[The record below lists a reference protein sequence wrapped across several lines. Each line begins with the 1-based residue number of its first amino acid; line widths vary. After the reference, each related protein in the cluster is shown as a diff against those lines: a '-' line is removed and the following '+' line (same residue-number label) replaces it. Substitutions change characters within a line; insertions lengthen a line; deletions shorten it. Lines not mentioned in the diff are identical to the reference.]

1 MIPNTK
7 SKSSHIARASISKK
21 TQHVVG
27 KTYLQQQTAS
37 FEKKNTKA
45 YTMATTDNPVPLPV
59 NMEKKKMWDV
69 PHATL

>member
-27 KTYLQQQTAS
+27 KTYLQQQTTP
-37 FEKKNTKA
+37 FEKKATKA
-45 YTMATTDNPVPLPV
+45 YTKATLENPIPLPFA
-59 NMEKKKMWDV
+59 EKKKVLDG
-69 PHATL
+69 PHTIL